1 MIFPPFPESGFWKL
15 SDLQSGIDS
24 YYTADQLKKYGLK
37 CVEEYKR
44 CQSKQEWDIRGD
56 LASSLKCWHRLTG
69 AEAAELV
76 EFTRDRLEGVQQ
88 VQEPLSLE
96 QIDAYDSG
104 YARGMEQ
111 SKAFR
116 EETRAYKDAYFKLV
130 EQIANLKAFEPTPPI
145 ILSQPVREPLPDAW
159 IRERTKQP
167 WVFETVKTW
176 VREIER
182 EHGIGVSK

>member
-1 MIFPPFPESGFWKL
+1 MIFPPFPEPGFRKL

-76 EFTRDRLEGVQQ
+76 EFTRDRLEGAQQ

-96 QIDAYDSG
+96 QIVAIVEAIDDTGLSHI
-104 YARGMEQ
+104 RVLEL
-111 SKAFR
+111 F
-116 EETRAYKDAYFKLV
+116 TRA
-130 EQIANLKAFEPTPPI
+130 
-145 ILSQPVREPLPDAW
+145 
-159 IRERTKQP
+159 
-167 WVFETVKTW
+167 
-176 VREIER
+176 IER
-182 EHGIGVSK
+182 AHGIGVSK

>member
-1 MIFPPFPESGFWKL
+1 MIFPPFPEPGFRKL

-76 EFTRDRLEGVQQ
+76 EFTRDRLEVAQQ

-96 QIDAYDSG
+96 QIVAIVEAIDDTGLSHI
-104 YARGMEQ
+104 RVLEL
-111 SKAFR
+111 F
-116 EETRAYKDAYFKLV
+116 TRA
-130 EQIANLKAFEPTPPI
+130 
-145 ILSQPVREPLPDAW
+145 
-159 IRERTKQP
+159 
-167 WVFETVKTW
+167 
-176 VREIER
+176 IER
-182 EHGIGVSK
+182 AHGIGVSK

>member
-1 MIFPPFPESGFWKL
+1 MIFPPFPEPGFRKL

-76 EFTRDRLEGVQQ
+76 EFTRDRLEG
-88 VQEPLSLE
+88 
-96 QIDAYDSG
+96 A
-104 YARGMEQ
+104 
-111 SKAFR
+111 
-116 EETRAYKDAYFKLV
+116 
-130 EQIANLKAFEPTPPI
+130 
-145 ILSQPVREPLPDAW
+145 QPVREPLPDAW

-182 EHGIGVSK
+182 AHGIGVSK

>member
-1 MIFPPFPESGFWKL
+1 MIFPPFPEPGFRKL

-76 EFTRDRLEGVQQ
+76 EFTRDRLEGAQPVR
-88 VQEPLSLE
+88 EPSTKSEAAEMLAHAWQHHTGAEPSESLLA
-96 QIDAYDSG
+96 QSIDNAVT
-104 YARGMEQ
+104 A
-111 SKAFR
+111 
-116 EETRAYKDAYFKLV
+116 
-130 EQIANLKAFEPTPPI
+130 
-145 ILSQPVREPLPDAW
+145 LSQPVREHLSPDVVRALWQQTLDATKGPLPIEEFA
-159 IRERTKQP
+159 
-167 WVFETVKTW
+167 TVLAK
-176 VREIER
+176 
-182 EHGIGVSK
+182 HYGIGVSK

>member
-1 MIFPPFPESGFWKL
+1 MIFPPFPEPGFRKL

-88 VQEPLSLE
+88 VQEPVSLGE
-96 QIDAYDSG
+96 FIEWMWKELPPGTEIGNPDWWAE
-104 YARGMEQ
+104 RI
-111 SKAFR
+111 
-116 EETRAYKDAYFKLV
+116 YKKF
-130 EQIANLKAFEPTPPI
+130 
-145 ILSQPVREPLPDAW
+145 ILAQPVREPLPDAW

>member
-1 MIFPPFPESGFWKL
+1 MIFPPFPEPGFRKL

-76 EFTRDRLEGVQQ
+76 EFTRDRLEGAQQ
-88 VQEPLSLE
+88 
-96 QIDAYDSG
+96 
-104 YARGMEQ
+104 
-111 SKAFR
+111 
-116 EETRAYKDAYFKLV
+116 
-130 EQIANLKAFEPTPPI
+130 
-145 ILSQPVREPLPDAW
+145 VREPTD
-159 IRERTKQP
+159 ITDRERILVAELRYIASITNGQAKRVAEQA
-167 WVFETVKTW
+167 
-176 VREIER
+176 
-182 EHGIGVSK
+182 VSKAALGLEAGNKKAPKP

>member
-1 MIFPPFPESGFWKL
+1 MIFPPFPEPGFRKL

-76 EFTRDRLEGVQQ
+76 EFTRDRLEG
-88 VQEPLSLE
+88 
-96 QIDAYDSG
+96 A
-104 YARGMEQ
+104 
-111 SKAFR
+111 
-116 EETRAYKDAYFKLV
+116 
-130 EQIANLKAFEPTPPI
+130 
-145 ILSQPVREPLPDAW
+145 QPVREHLSPDVVRALWQQTLDATKGPLPIEEFA
-159 IRERTKQP
+159 
-167 WVFETVKTW
+167 TVLAK
-176 VREIER
+176 
-182 EHGIGVSK
+182 HYGIGVSK

>member
-1 MIFPPFPESGFWKL
+1 MIFPPFPEPGFRKL

-96 QIDAYDSG
+96 QIVAIVEAIDDTGLSHI
-104 YARGMEQ
+104 RVPEL
-111 SKAFR
+111 F
-116 EETRAYKDAYFKLV
+116 TRA
-130 EQIANLKAFEPTPPI
+130 
-145 ILSQPVREPLPDAW
+145 
-159 IRERTKQP
+159 
-167 WVFETVKTW
+167 
-176 VREIER
+176 IECA
-182 EHGIGVSK
+182 HGIGVSK

>member
-1 MIFPPFPESGFWKL
+1 MIFPPFPEPGFRKL

-96 QIDAYDSG
+96 QIVAIVEAIDDTGLSHI
-104 YARGMEQ
+104 RVLEL
-111 SKAFR
+111 F
-116 EETRAYKDAYFKLV
+116 TRA
-130 EQIANLKAFEPTPPI
+130 
-145 ILSQPVREPLPDAW
+145 
-159 IRERTKQP
+159 
-167 WVFETVKTW
+167 
-176 VREIER
+176 IER
-182 EHGIGVSK
+182 AHGIGVSK